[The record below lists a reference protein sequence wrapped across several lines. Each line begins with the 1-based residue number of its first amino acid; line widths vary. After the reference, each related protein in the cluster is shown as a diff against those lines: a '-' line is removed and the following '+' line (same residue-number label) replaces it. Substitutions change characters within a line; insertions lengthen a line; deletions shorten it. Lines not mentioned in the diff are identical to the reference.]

1 MISDKKA
8 VVDMLGRSISYAFPP
23 KRIISLV
30 PSQTELLYDL
40 GLNEELIAQTIFCI
54 HPNEMHESKTKIG
67 GTKKLKMDLIKSL
80 RPDLII
86 GNKEENEQQQI
97 EELMLEFPVW
107 MSDIKDLK
115 DALMMI
121 EQVGLLVEKETKAKE
136 ICASLTCDFETLL
149 VQTEP
154 KKCLYLIW
162 RAPWMAAGSDT
173 FINDMLKRMGLINVV
188 SNEIG
193 RYPQITNESLI
204 ELNPELILLSS
215 EPYPFKEKHI
225 EELKSLL
232 PKAKVLL
239 VDGELFSW
247 YGSRL
252 LKSVKYFKSL
262 RNEISLFQ
270 V

>member
-1 MISDKKA
+1 M
-8 VVDMLGRSISYAFPP
+8 MGRRVSFNYPP

-40 GLNEELIAQTIFCI
+40 GLKNEVIAQTIFCI
-54 HPNEMHESKTKIG
+54 HPKEMHESKLKIG

-80 RPDLII
+80 QPDLII

-115 DALMMI
+115 DALIMI
-121 EQVGLLVEKETKAKE
+121 EQVGVLVGKTEEANKIAEN
-136 ICASLTCDFETLL
+136 IHLDFEDLL
-149 VQTEP
+149 VQTET

-162 RAPWMAAGSDT
+162 RAPWMAAGNDT
-173 FINDMLKRMGLINVV
+173 FINDMMKRMGLINVV
-188 SNEIG
+188 SNEFA
-193 RYPQITNESLI
+193 RYPQLTNENLL

-215 EPYPFKEKHI
+215 EPYPFNEKHI
-225 EELKSLL
+225 EELKSFL

-252 LKSVKYFKSL
+252 LKSVKYFNNLMS
-262 RNEISLFQ
+262 EMY